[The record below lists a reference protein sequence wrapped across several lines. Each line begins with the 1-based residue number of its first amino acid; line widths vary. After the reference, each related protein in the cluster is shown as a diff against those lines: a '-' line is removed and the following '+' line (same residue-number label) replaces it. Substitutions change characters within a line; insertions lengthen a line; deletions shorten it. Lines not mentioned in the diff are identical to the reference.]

1 MSISNAITRR
11 KCNKRTKFNS
21 GNDKILRA
29 SHGAMHKI
37 AVTEAV
43 PAIKKTIKKAAIWF
57 WLSVAVDLHF
67 MWFRCVNE

>member
-1 MSISNAITRR
+1 MSLSNVITRR
-11 KCNKRTKFNS
+11 KCNKRTKFNN

-43 PAIKKTIKKAAIWF
+43 PAIKKKP
-57 WLSVAVDLHF
+57 
-67 MWFRCVNE
+67 

>member
-1 MSISNAITRR
+1 MSLSNVITRR
-11 KCNKRTKFNS
+11 KCNKRTKFNN

-43 PAIKKTIKKAAIWF
+43 PAIKKNHKKGSDF
-57 WLSVAVDLHF
+57 VLVKCSG
-67 MWFRCVNE
+67 